1 MSNTIRWF
9 ESAALDAPE
18 LNSPQ
23 PCPRGIHCNYMIN
36 ISDQWEPGCCRGVH
50 PGEEGNGRRLF
61 PARTLDDGREQPAC
75 VRLTGMA
82 GFYERRRLRLS
93 WGQWCERQGI
103 PFTPVKAGERWEPVV
118 RSPLGGRSRMASDQ
132 HRGDAPKN
140 PVAAEPRNVHV
151 GVREDGSPV
160 CALAPPRKLSK
171 NQRKRLNK
179 KRRLPAAAGTAE
191 AAEEDARDEQRFDEQ
206 AAAYAYIHDQQYQEW
221 LAEQGGLRSGG
232 FRSGECSPD
241 CTCTEGWM
249 CGDRTEVRLSQPRY
263 PGMAEAAAETLIVDT
278 VESTMTCEQVEA
290 ELRAGAHSPKP
301 VYPPQSLNLS
311 WTPPRGGMPSNG
323 FRCGEC
329 SPDCSCPY
337 GWMCGDRSESR
348 EQDHDIASMVAAA
361 AAASAAASSP

>member
-18 LNSPQ
+18 LKSPQ

-82 GFYERRRLRLS
+82 DFYERRRLRLS

-103 PFTPVKAGERWEPVV
+103 PFTPAVPGQPFPPLV
-118 RSPLGGRSRMASDQ
+118 RSPLGGKHYNQSPYEMPIGTRA
-132 HRGDAPKN
+132 
-140 PVAAEPRNVHV
+140 
-151 GVREDGSPV
+151 DGSTV
-160 CALAPPRKLSK
+160 WGLNPRAVEPAGKLSK
-171 NQRKRLNK
+171 NQRKRRNK
-179 KRRLPAAAGTAE
+179 KAA
-191 AAEEDARDEQRFDEQ
+191 Q
-206 AAAYAYIHDQQYQEW
+206 AV
-221 LAEQGGLRSGG
+221 G
-232 FRSGECSPD
+232 
-241 CTCTEGWM
+241 
-249 CGDRTEVRLSQPRY
+249 
-263 PGMAEAAAETLIVDT
+263 AAETLIVDT
-278 VESTMTCEQVEA
+278 VEQSTMTCEQVEA